1 MQCLEVETLKTTD
14 RVVVATKELERVIE
28 LVKSMPDVPKQTID
42 LENGV
47 RDDYE
52 CDIEEPI
59 TSKTKGPPKGSRLK
73 WGVEVAKKSNSNGKR
88 SVTAIL
94 GICATHIMK
103 QKNSEERRD
112 TLMRECRLES
122 VNCYDI

>member
-1 MQCLEVETLKTTD
+1 MMQCLEVETLKTTD

-73 WGVEVAKKSNSNGKR
+73 WGVEVAKKSSHYHFPNFDGTNHDSRNSPNKMKKR
-88 SVTAIL
+88 IIIDFSI
-94 GICATHIMK
+94 
-103 QKNSEERRD
+103 S
-112 TLMRECRLES
+112 
-122 VNCYDI
+122 